1 MIRTPMAGRLDRWA
15 MWVSAACVV
24 HCLLTTVM
32 VAILSTAGGLLG
44 SPLIHEGG
52 LVVAILLGAVAF
64 GRGIVVHGR
73 PLPILLGASGL
84 AVMAAALFVSDADGH
99 LVESALTIAGVVVLA
114 VGHAINRRPA
124 GPLAASDPRP

>member
-1 MIRTPMAGRLDRWA
+1 MTHVPIAGRLDRWA

-32 VAILSTAGGLLG
+32 VAMLSTAGGLLG

-52 LVVAILLGAVAF
+52 LVVAILLGLVAF

-73 PLPILLGASGL
+73 PLPIVLGGCGL
-84 AVMAAALFVSDADGH
+84 ALMAAALFVSDAGGH
-99 LVESALTIAGVVVLA
+99 LVESALTVAGVVVLA
-114 VGHAINRRPA
+114 TGHALNRRPA
-124 GPLAASDPRP
+124 RRLAAPDRHP